1 MDLTIPEVIEGE
13 SSEEKAGWGWIGA
26 YTDLLRWIIIKKWKW
41 WFFNLS
47 ILSYEIVYQFGGIY
61 IDTDS
66 KSLKPFDSLFQHSF
80 VCYDPGYNL
89 LFHSIFGMP
98 PKSKFLRFALESAR
112 INFKNEEFRKQIV
125 YMRYGPTFL
134 SKMFFEFNDK
144 RINIIDSR
152 YLVYDQN
159 NTQNFMIQ
167 VESCKMCFIRKY
179 IFVSI

>member
-1 MDLTIPEVIEGE
+1 M
-13 SSEEKAGWGWIGA
+13 
-26 YTDLLRWIIIKKWKW
+26 
-41 WFFNLS
+41 NLS

-179 IFVSI
+179 IFLSI

>member
-112 INFKNEEFRKQIV
+112 LNFKNEEFRKQIV
-125 YMRYGPTFL
+125 FMRYGPTFL

-144 RINIIDSR
+144 IMHIIDSQ
-152 YLVYDQN
+152 YLVYDQKN
-159 NTQNFMIQ
+159 NLTYMIQ
-167 VESCKMCFIRKY
+167 VQNCKMWFLIK
-179 IFVSI
+179 

>member
-1 MDLTIPEVIEGE
+1 MNI
-13 SSEEKAGWGWIGA
+13 
-26 YTDLLRWIIIKKWKW
+26 
-41 WFFNLS
+41 S

-112 INFKNEEFRKQIV
+112 LNFKNEEFRKQIV
-125 YMRYGPTFL
+125 FMRYGPTFL

-144 RINIIDSR
+144 KMHIIDSQ

-159 NTQNFMIQ
+159 NNLTYMIQ
-167 VESCKMCFIRKY
+167 VKNCKMWFLIK
-179 IFVSI
+179 